1 MTEQFELSKKIFRID
16 VGNSRG
22 KHRLDKRRNS
32 MNHAR
37 LYVKDVKEFI
47 RELKSYFKIFFNDRN
62 WKNHEYAIDKLAGK
76 ELIEA
81 GK

>member
-1 MTEQFELSKKIFRID
+1 MTEQFDLSKHIVELEEGLAIHPDF
-16 VGNSRG
+16 
-22 KHRLDKRRNS
+22 
-32 MNHAR
+32 
-37 LYVKDVKEFI
+37 VKEFI

-76 ELIEA
+76 ELIEDTQLKQEK